1 MYTHRRLGTVLKCF
15 NKDYYKSA
23 YLFTP
28 QAVLYTSVMSQ
39 PYINPTTK
47 YPTLWILIW
56 SSTPGS
62 FRSSILLFVYFN
74 SELFNLRE
82 L

>member
-1 MYTHRRLGTVLKCF
+1 MYTRRRLGTVLKCF
-15 NKDYYKSA
+15 NKDYCVSA
-23 YLFTP
+23 YLFAP

-39 PYINPTTK
+39 PHINPTIK

-56 SSTPGS
+56 GSTTGS
-62 FRSSILLFVYFN
+62 FRSSILLFVYLN
-74 SELFNLRE
+74 SELFHPRE